1 MDLIAQKVELPGF
14 CANRSPNRTTWV
26 DVRHWAS
33 ASQIDVD
40 FTCAIE
46 KEEPKRRLKRKRKRT
61 DPDEFVEDLLVSK
74 VKLSPNAEQ
83 RTVLKRWIGAA
94 RFVYNKVI
102 EHFRSRRQP
111 CDQKTLRQL
120 YVHNAAYA
128 NTEAEWM
135 LDVPYDIRDGALQ
148 DALKA
153 RQNAFLSFEKTGRM
167 PTLNFR
173 SKKDPS
179 ESVYL
184 CFRNIKIGKGSLD
197 SRALSFFFSF
207 LCEACR
213 NYRKHRIYDIQLLPE
228 VRSRRHPM
236 SRRETSR
243 ED

>member
-1 MDLIAQKVELPGF
+1 MPFWNAAIAEISKGLWKPVDLRAQKVELPGF

-40 FTCAIE
+40 ITCTIE
-46 KEEPKRRLKRKRKRT
+46 KEKAKRVRKRKRKKT

-102 EHFRSRRQP
+102 QHFRSRQQP
-111 CDQKTLRQL
+111 DNIRSLRQL
-120 YVHNAAYA
+120 YAHNAAYA
-128 NTEAEWM
+128 NADEWM

-148 DALKA
+148 DACKA
-153 RQNAFLSFEKTGRM
+153 RQNAFLSFKKTGRM
-167 PTLNFR
+167 PTLSFR

-179 ESVYL
+179 ESVYI
-184 CFRNIKIGKGSLD
+184 CSRNVEIKNAQIGKGSLD
-197 SRALSFFFSF
+197 FRVLSFFFSF
-207 LCEACR
+207 LCDACR
-213 NYRKHRIYDIQLLPE
+213 KK
-228 VRSRRHPM
+228 
-236 SRRETSR
+236 
-243 ED
+243 